1 MGFEKSPRHDSEEF
15 RGGNPDALLVV
26 AGLLLLL
33 LGGAR
38 GVGVGFGFAPGVGV
52 GVGVELGLGL
62 RIVGLVCTLEIGL
75 GLDIGFGLGIGSD
88 RIFKSKF
95 GFGFGCGWAAL
106 AAATAGIVGS
116 AAMLYMTEHS
126 PSCCLRPVML
136 LREMRSRCR
145 GAVRPDRFR
154 SSSLS
159 RALGKSWAVLGSVS
173 RLYPVVLG

>member
-1 MGFEKSPRHDSEEF
+1 MGFSKSPRHDSEEF
-15 RGGNPDALLVV
+15 RGGNPDALVLA

-33 LGGAR
+33 GDAR
-38 GVGVGFGFAPGVGV
+38 GFGVGV
-52 GVGVELGLGL
+52 GVGGLGLGL

-75 GLDIGFGLGIGSD
+75 GLGIGFEIGLGLGIGSD
-88 RIFKSKF
+88 RIFRLGF
-95 GFGFGCGWAAL
+95 GFGCGCGWAAL